1 LKLTATPA
9 VPVYGPPTLAVGNA
23 VYTVADVPQPAR
35 SKAKARDETLA
46 LALDLDLD
54 IDIDMSFTPLKV
66 SNFTLNDTAS

>member
-1 LKLTATPA
+1 

-46 LALDLDLD
+46 VAVAL
-54 IDIDMSFTPLKV
+54 DIDMSFTPLKV